1 MKTQARLSTP
11 PPDESPEANPL
22 RSRHALLA
30 IGAAA
35 AVLVIVLLLAFRGGG
50 RGEFPGDD
58 EVAAAIRAS
67 RKIDAASF
75 EPVGMPAGKV
85 GDWFLTKGFEDY
97 RVPAGLTNLQVAGA
111 ALAEQDGTAIA
122 VLQLEESGRRV
133 SVFATEP
140 HHIKLEPEGSW
151 MVYDLP
157 AGGGGPRLAVAAH
170 AEQGVLFAV
179 FSPESPDELRRWLDG
194 RGLKLR

>member
-1 MKTQARLSTP
+1 MM
-11 PPDESPEANPL
+11 
-22 RSRHALLA
+22 RSGIHPA
-30 IGAAA
+30 GAAA

-75 EPVGMPAGKV
+75 EPVGLPAVKV
-85 GDWFLTKGFEDY
+85 GDWLLTKGFEGY
-97 RVPAGLTNLQVAGA
+97 RVPAGLTNLRVAGA

-122 VLQLEESGRRV
+122 VLQLDESGKKE
-133 SVFATEP
+133 SVFPTEP
-140 HHIKLEPEGSW
+140 LHIKLEPEGSW

-170 AEQGVLFAV
+170 SEQGVFFAV
-179 FSPESPDELRRWLDG
+179 SSPETAEELRRWLDG
-194 RGLKLR
+194 RGLKIR